1 MRVSGASR
9 PLRKTNPGVGRYL
22 IKLNTKEISLVI
34 IFTALYAVGVIAL
47 APISFYIFQVRVAD
61 AILTLS
67 IIFGWP
73 SIIGITIGT
82 LVANVYGGLGPL
94 DIVGGAFANFVATLL
109 AWKIGIQRIR
119 GRYIYAIAAEVS
131 IVTLI
136 VGSYLSYLFSMPIL
150 IGLSGILM
158 GSIISIGIIGYIL
171 LRAMFH
177 PTIINMLQSYGFKIH
192 IKKQNKN

>member
-1 MRVSGASR
+1 M
-9 PLRKTNPGVGRYL
+9 
-22 IKLNTKEISLVI
+22 KLNTKEISLVI
-34 IFTALYAVGVIAL
+34 IFAALYAVGVIAL

-73 SIIGITIGT
+73 SIVGITIGT
-82 LVANVYGGLGPL
+82 LVANVYGGLGPV
-94 DIVGGAFANFVATLL
+94 DIVGGALANFVATLL
-109 AWKIGIQRIR
+109 AWKIGIQKIR

-150 IGLSGILM
+150 IGLSGILI
-158 GSIISIGIIGYIL
+158 GSAISIGIIGYML
-171 LRAMFH
+171 LRAMLH
-177 PTIINMLQSYGFKIH
+177 PTIINLLQSSGFKIYTT
-192 IKKQNKN
+192 KQE